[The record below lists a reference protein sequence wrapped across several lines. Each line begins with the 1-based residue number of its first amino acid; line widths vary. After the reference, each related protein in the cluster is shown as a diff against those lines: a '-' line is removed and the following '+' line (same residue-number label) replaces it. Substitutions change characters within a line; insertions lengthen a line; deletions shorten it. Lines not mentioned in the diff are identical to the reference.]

1 MDITAKVST
10 KGQVTIPK
18 KVRDAIGIA
27 AGDEVVF
34 RIDGPRAVLARADH
48 LLSMDTVTAA
58 LDTAKPN
65 VPWDAARRSVP
76 RLGSK
81 KREAGAVGIRGAE
94 VPPLTIELVEESR
107 DPTHR

>member
-65 VPWDAARRSVP
+65 VPWDAARRSVSLSNP
-76 RLGSK
+76 S
-81 KREAGAVGIRGAE
+81 REPQSRTVDERHCRGRHA
-94 VPPLTIELVEESR
+94 
-107 DPTHR
+107 